1 MNTCNR
7 RSNWFLIWIDIKSL
21 FLSQFFLIILNS
33 VKANRLFISAR
44 EAPILE
50 LYPQDIQTVILG
62 GSADLQCRAK
72 AGVPVPELRW
82 SRQDNRPFASNIE
95 QLPGGLLRLSNIT
108 VHDGGAYIC
117 SASNEVGSTS
127 VIAHIEVQSMPVITI
142 TPKHGILQVKRGS
155 RVRLMC
161 SASGHPQ
168 PNVAWSKHV
177 NGITIQ

>member
-1 MNTCNR
+1 MSLVPRLSLLHNR
-7 RSNWFLIWIDIKSL
+7 MIFVN
-21 FLSQFFLIILNS
+21 
-33 VKANRLFISAR
+33 VAAR
-44 EAPILE
+44 EAPVLE
-50 LYPQDIQTVILG
+50 LYPQDVQTVILG

-72 AGVPVPELRW
+72 AGFPVPELHW

-95 QLPGGLLRLSNIT
+95 QLPGGLLRLSSIT
-108 VHDGGAYIC
+108 ANDGGAYIC

-142 TPKHGILQVKRGS
+142 TPRHGILQMKRGD

-177 NGITIQ
+177 NGKTVL

>member
-1 MNTCNR
+1 MRIHVLC
-7 RSNWFLIWIDIKSL
+7 FLYMFIY
-21 FLSQFFLIILNS
+21 FFLLSLNNAE
-33 VKANRLFISAR
+33 VYYFFFLVAAR
-44 EAPILE
+44 EAPVLE
-50 LYPQDIQTVILG
+50 LYPQDVQAVTLG

-72 AGVPVPELRW
+72 AGFPVPELHW
-82 SRQDNRPFASNIE
+82 SRQDGRLFTSNIE

-108 VHDGGAYIC
+108 INDGGAYVC

-127 VIAHIEVQSMPVITI
+127 VIAHIEVQSIPRITI
-142 TPKHGILQVKRGS
+142 TPGHGILHVKRGS

-177 NGITIQ
+177 NGKTIQ

>member
-1 MNTCNR
+1 VIGTR
-7 RSNWFLIWIDIKSL
+7 FLLIKSISIE
-21 FLSQFFLIILNS
+21 FIFAFNS
-33 VKANRLFISAR
+33 IRLHLGDNTKTFIFRIAR

-72 AGVPVPELRW
+72 AGFPVPELHW
-82 SRQDNRPFASNIE
+82 SRQDSRSFTSNIE

-108 VHDGGAYIC
+108 ANDGGAYVC

-155 RVRLMC
+155 RVRLVC

>member
-1 MNTCNR
+1 VIGTK
-7 RSNWFLIWIDIKSL
+7 LLLIKSVSIK
-21 FLSQFFLIILNS
+21 FTFAFNSTLSYLDDTTKTFMSPI
-33 VKANRLFISAR
+33 AR

-72 AGVPVPELRW
+72 AGFPVPELHW
-82 SRQDNRPFASNIE
+82 SRQDGRPFASNIE

-108 VHDGGAYIC
+108 ANDGGAYVC

-142 TPKHGILQVKRGS
+142 TPQHGILEVKRGS
-155 RVRLMC
+155 RVRLVC